1 MCWALGTLW
10 KKRVPE
16 LKCPIDITLDAPAV
30 REGSRAATA
39 LRKHATRPEE
49 KGTTCSCN
57 LVILQTQLT
66 SLTGRGC
73 GRAIVEAILARI
85 ARHACGNVLAAQHAQ
100 ADYIIPRSSSITVY
114 SLRASCATMLLTYP
128 ATLSATG
135 TPCLIQNPCGQPS
148 LSSISITGFHESSP
162 MPSTSSTSPQL
173 NLPLVLISASLVSSA
188 TQ

>member
-30 REGSRAATA
+30 REGSRAAIA

-57 LVILQTQLT
+57 LVILQTRLT

-73 GRAIVEAILARI
+73 GRAIVEAILARM
-85 ARHACGNVLAAQHAQ
+85 AEHACGNVLAARHAQ
-100 ADYIIPRSSSITVY
+100 LITLFSQVAQ
-114 SLRASCATMLLTYP
+114 SKS
-128 ATLSATG
+128 TLSAH
-135 TPCLIQNPCGQPS
+135 PAPQC
-148 LSSISITGFHESSP
+148 SSRT
-162 MPSTSSTSPQL
+162 
-173 NLPLVLISASLVSSA
+173 LPLALQQAHHA
-188 TQ
+188 